1 MTIVDRANERL
12 VDHRVALGGT
22 VEASRLAGR
31 LGRWA
36 HGDGTLTTRLAQAI
50 AALIEGGE
58 LRAGDR
64 LPAERALA
72 GAIAVSR
79 GTVVAAYGLLSDDEL
94 VERRQGSGTRV
105 AGPVGAVAPV
115 RERAARGEGLF
126 SAAPSGID
134 LLRAVPAMPQL
145 VIDLVRAHTPTLDPV
160 TLAETDPAGLPGLRA
175 RLAALFEEDGTP
187 ATPAQILV
195 THGAQQAISLVVDE
209 LVSPGD
215 VVLTE
220 SVTWPG
226 LADSVRRRGG
236 RVHGVTIGPD
246 GIDVDE
252 LEAAVVALRPVLI
265 AVNPHHHNPT
275 GTRLPGAGRQR
286 LADLSAE
293 YGVPVLEDR
302 VLAHVSFDGVV
313 PPTLAALR
321 PDAPVIVVDS
331 LSKWAWSGLRIGWL
345 RADPVLVR
353 RLRGA
358 RQLVDQSTSVP
369 AQLLALDLI
378 DHARALRRATSQTHA
393 EASARLVAAMAEHL
407 PDWKVAPPPGGLALW
422 ARLPVGSATALARMA
437 AMSGVAVAGGTEF
450 TASVVYDD
458 HIRVPC
464 TAPDALL
471 QEGVRRLG
479 EVWREYR
486 SSL

>member
-1 MTIVDRANERL
+1 MTTLDSANERL

-22 VEASRLAGR
+22 VEASRLAAR

-36 HGDGTLTTRLAQAI
+36 HGDGTLTVRLAQAI

-58 LRAGDR
+58 LRPGDR

-72 GAIAVSR
+72 GAISVSR
-79 GTVVAAYGLLSDDEL
+79 GTVVAAYTLLSEDGL

-105 AGPVGAVAPV
+105 AGHLGVAPPV
-115 RERAARGEGLF
+115 RERTARGEGLF
-126 SAAPSGID
+126 SALPSGID
-134 LLRAVPAMPQL
+134 LLRAVPAMPAL
-145 VIDLVRAHTPTLDPV
+145 AVEIVHAHRPVLDPV
-160 TLAETDPAGLPGLRA
+160 TLAETDPAGLPILRT
-175 RLAALFEEDGTP
+175 RLAALFGEEGTP
-187 ATPAQILV
+187 ATSAQILV

-226 LADSVRRRGG
+226 LADSVRRKGG
-236 RVHGVTIGPD
+236 RVHGVTMGAD

-252 LEAAVVALRPVLI
+252 LEAAIVALRPVLV

-275 GTRLPGAGRQR
+275 GTRLPAAARQR
-286 LADLSAE
+286 VADLSAE

-302 VLAHVSFDGVV
+302 VQAHISFDGVV

-321 PDAPVIVVDS
+321 PDAPVIVADS
-331 LSKWAWSGLRIGWL
+331 LSKWSWSGLRIGWL

-353 RLRGA
+353 RLRA
-358 RQLVDQSTSVP
+358 VRQLIDQSTSVP
-369 AQLLALDLI
+369 AQLLALDLV
-378 DHARALRRATSQTHA
+378 DQARALRVATGETHA
-393 EASARLVAAMAEHL
+393 AAAQQLHAAMREHL
-407 PDWKVAPPPGGLALW
+407 PDWHAIPPRGGLTMW
-422 ARLPVGSATALARMA
+422 ARLPVGSATAFARVASMH
-437 AMSGVAVAGGTEF
+437 GVSVAGGTEF
-450 TASVVYDD
+450 TASVTYDD
-458 HIRVPC
+458 HIRLPY
-464 TAPDALL
+464 TAAEPVL

-479 EVWREYR
+479 EAWREYR
-486 SSL
+486 ARL

>member
-1 MTIVDRANERL
+1 MTTIDRANERL

-22 VEASRLAGR
+22 VEASRLVSR

-36 HGDGTLTTRLAQAI
+36 HGEGTLTVRLAQAI
-50 AALIEGGE
+50 AALVEGGE
-58 LRAGDR
+58 LRPGDR
-64 LPAERALA
+64 LPPERGLA
-72 GAIAVSR
+72 TAISVSR
-79 GTVVAAYGLLSDDEL
+79 GTVVAAYALLAEDEL
-94 VERRQGSGTRV
+94 VERRQGSGTRI
-105 AGPVGAVAPV
+105 AGHLGAALPA
-115 RERAARGEGLF
+115 RERTARGESLF
-126 SAAPSGID
+126 SALPSGID

-145 VIDLVRAHTPTLDPV
+145 ALDIVSAHAPTLDPV
-160 TLAETDPAGLPGLRA
+160 TLAETDPAGLPVLRA
-175 RLAALFEEDGTP
+175 RIAALFEEEGTP
-187 ATPAQILV
+187 ATAAQILV

-236 RVHGVTIGPD
+236 RVHGITIGPD

-252 LEAAVVALRPVLI
+252 LEAAVAALRPVLI

-275 GTRLPGAGRQR
+275 GTRLPGPDRQR

-321 PDAPVIVVDS
+321 PDAPIIVVDS
-331 LSKWAWSGLRIGWL
+331 LSKWCWSGLRVGWL

-353 RLRGA
+353 RLRGV

-369 AQLLALDLI
+369 AQLLALDLVEQ
-378 DHARALRRATSQTHA
+378 ARVLRLDVSATHA
-393 EASARLVAAMAEHL
+393 AAAGQLADAIAAHL
-407 PDWKVAPPPGGLALW
+407 PGWQAVPPRGGLAMW
-422 ARLPVGSATALARMA
+422 ARLPVGSATAFARAA
-437 AMSGVAVAGGTEF
+437 AMRGVSVAGGTEF
-450 TASVVYDD
+450 TASITYDD
-458 HIRVPC
+458 HIRLPY
-464 TAPDALL
+464 TAPEAVLH
-471 QEGVRRLG
+471 EGVRRLG

-486 SSL
+486 AQL

>member
-1 MTIVDRANERL
+1 MTTVHRANERL

-31 LGRWA
+31 LGRWT
-36 HGDGTLTTRLAQAI
+36 HGDGTLTVQLAQAI
-50 AALIEGGE
+50 SALIEGGE
-58 LRAGDR
+58 LRPGDR

-72 GAIAVSR
+72 GAVSVSR
-79 GTVVAAYGLLSDDEL
+79 GTVVAAYALLSEEEL

-105 AGPVGAVAPV
+105 AGHVGAALPA
-115 RERAARGEGLF
+115 RERTARGEGLF
-126 SAAPSGID
+126 SALPSGID
-134 LLRAVPAMPQL
+134 LLRAVPAMPPL
-145 VIDLVRAHTPTLDPV
+145 ALDIVRAHAPTLDPV
-160 TLAETDPAGLPGLRA
+160 TLAETDPAGLPILRA
-175 RLAALFEEDGTP
+175 RLAALLEEEGTP
-187 ATPAQILV
+187 ATAAQILV

-252 LEAAVVALRPVLI
+252 LEAAIVALRPVLV

-275 GTRLPGAGRQR
+275 GTRLPPAGRQR
-286 LADLSAE
+286 IADLSAE

-321 PDAPVIVVDS
+321 PDAPIIVADS
-331 LSKWAWSGLRIGWL
+331 LSKWCWSGLRIGWL

-353 RLRGA
+353 RLRA
-358 RQLVDQSTSVP
+358 LRQLVDQSTSVP
-369 AQLLALDLI
+369 AQLLALDLV
-378 DHARALRRATSQTHA
+378 DEARALRRSVGETHA
-393 EASARLVAAMAEHL
+393 VASAQLLAAMAEHL
-407 PDWKVAPPPGGLALW
+407 PDWEVTPPRGGLAVW
-422 ARLPVGSATALARMA
+422 ARLPVGSATALSRVASMR
-437 AMSGVAVAGGTEF
+437 GVAVAGGTEF
-450 TASVVYDD
+450 TASITYDD
-458 HIRVPC
+458 HIRVPY
-464 TAPDALL
+464 TAPEAVL

-479 EVWREYR
+479 EAWREYR
-486 SSL
+486 AQL

>member
-1 MTIVDRANERL
+1 MTTAESANERL
-12 VDHRVALGGT
+12 VDQRVALGGS
-22 VEASRLAGR
+22 VEASRLAAR

-36 HGDGTLTTRLAQAI
+36 HGEGTLTVRLAQGL

-58 LRAGDR
+58 LRSGDR
-64 LPAERALA
+64 LPAERTLA

-79 GTVVAAYGLLSDDEL
+79 GTVVAAYGLLSEDGL

-105 AGPVGAVAPV
+105 AGHVGAAIPS
-115 RERAARGEGLF
+115 RERSARGEGLF

-145 VIDLVRAHTPTLDPV
+145 VVDVVRAHSPTLDPV
-160 TLAETDPAGLPGLRA
+160 TLSETDPSGLPDLRA
-175 RLAALFEEDGTP
+175 RLAALFEEEGTP
-187 ATPAQILV
+187 ATASQILV
-195 THGAQQAISLVVDE
+195 THGAQQALSLVVDE

-215 VVLTE
+215 VVITE

-236 RVHGVTIGPD
+236 RVHGVTMGPD

-252 LEAAVVALRPVLI
+252 LEAAIVSLRPALI

-275 GTRLPGAGRQR
+275 GTRLPAAGRQR
-286 LADLSAE
+286 IADLSAE

-353 RLRGA
+353 RLRA
-358 RQLVDQSTSVP
+358 LRQLADQSTSVP
-369 AQLLALDLI
+369 AQLLALDLVE
-378 DHARALRRATSQTHA
+378 HSRALRLETSTTHA
-393 EASARLVAAMAEHL
+393 AASVHLLAELAEYLPEWEVAA
-407 PDWKVAPPPGGLALW
+407 PRGGLAVW
-422 ARLPVGSATALARMA
+422 ARLPVGSATAFARLA
-437 AMSGVAVAGGTEF
+437 AMRGVAVAGGTEF

-458 HIRVPC
+458 HIRVPF
-464 TAPDALL
+464 TAPDDVLR
-471 QEGVRRLG
+471 EGVTRLG

-486 SSL
+486 AQL

>member
-1 MTIVDRANERL
+1 MTSVHSANERL
-12 VDHRVALGGT
+12 VDHRVALGAT
-22 VEASRLAGR
+22 VEASRLAAR

-36 HGDGTLTTRLAQAI
+36 QGDGTLTVRLAAAI
-50 AALIEGGE
+50 AALIRGGE
-58 LRAGDR
+58 LRPGDR

-79 GTVVAAYGLLSDDEL
+79 GTVVAAYALLSEEEL

-105 AGPVGAVAPV
+105 AGHLAAALPA
-115 RERAARGEGLF
+115 RERTARGEGLF
-126 SAAPSGID
+126 SALPSGID
-134 LLRAVPAMPQL
+134 LLRAVPAMPSL
-145 VIDLVRAHTPTLDPV
+145 AVDVVRAHTPTLDPV
-160 TLAETDPAGLPGLRA
+160 TLAEADPAGLPVLRA
-175 RLAALFEEDGTP
+175 RLARLFEEEGTP
-187 ATPAQILV
+187 ATAAQILV

-215 VVLTE
+215 IVLTE

-275 GTRLPGAGRQR
+275 GTRLPAADRQR
-286 LADLSAE
+286 IADLSAE

-302 VLAHVSFDGVV
+302 VLAHISFDGVV

-321 PDAPVIVVDS
+321 PDAPIIVVDS
-331 LSKWAWSGLRIGWL
+331 LSKWSWAGLRVGWL

-353 RLRGA
+353 RLRA
-358 RQLVDQSTSVP
+358 VRQLVDQSTSVP
-369 AQLLALDLI
+369 AQLLALDLVE
-378 DHARALRRATSQTHA
+378 HARTLRTAVGQTHA
-393 EASARLVAAMAEHL
+393 VAAEQLLVAMREHV
-407 PDWKVAPPPGGLALW
+407 PEWETVAPRGGLAVW
-422 ARLPVGSATALARMA
+422 ARLPVGSATAMARVA
-437 AMSGVAVAGGTEF
+437 AMRGVAVAGGTEF
-450 TASVVYDD
+450 TASVTYDD
-458 HIRVPC
+458 HIRVPY
-464 TAPDALL
+464 TAPPEVL

-479 EVWREYR
+479 EAWQEYR
-486 SSL
+486 ALL